1 MYSDHERKKN
11 QIKSIFIFRKTEVL
25 NSEKFECENELRFL
39 KINNM
44 FKHQSLAI
52 FLEQG
57 IPFLGN
63 TFYKRNFLV
72 EYIQLTLI
80 IFT

>member
-1 MYSDHERKKN
+1 MYSDQKRKKTSLN
-11 QIKSIFIFRKTEVL
+11 LYLFLENWIKVL

-44 FKHQSLAI
+44 FKHQSSAI

-57 IPFLGN
+57 IPF
-63 TFYKRNFLV
+63 
-72 EYIQLTLI
+72 
-80 IFT
+80 